1 MVAKLR
7 HIFAVLCGAA
17 IIFASCSSGGGSSGG
32 GSSTNASLAFSEDV
46 TVTDSA
52 NTLSVSDVVPY
63 SEKSFGVYVK
73 DGVPSDIT
81 VVSDSA
87 EISVSATEFSETADS
102 TSGEYLS
109 TVTYALNGFEDVSA
123 VITVTVGIDGSDTLV
138 GKINL
143 SAAVA
148 DAVDSY
154 KVSNLVQTL
163 DEDSNPTSDHNVS
176 LSWTLP
182 EDVSVSKLFYR
193 VVQTSEDG
201 EEVSDS
207 DAYDSGIV
215 EVSADADSLTTSG
228 SIPSSS
234 EFTVYI
240 YTLTADGW
248 SVSSAEGVKT
258 AADTTPPV
266 TPSVASGDNS
276 YGTVYLVYTKA
287 ADSSEG
293 ISDDTYSLKITIPEG
308 AELVTSDT
316 VKLADE
322 TTDTVL
328 VNSVKA
334 GESLVIP
341 FKVEH
346 KNTAADYIFSVV
358 AYDKAGNAHTD
369 TEGTSA
375 VEVTSSSVADTVAP
389 EEVTAVVLDLA
400 SASKTLSWS
409 YGEFS
414 DDDFEC
420 VKIYVDGN
428 NSAVKSVASGEEAVV
443 TFETAP
449 SSSVKITACDTVG
462 NESDGVTVTVA
473 APVLSGSV
481 SAGYTGQLVVSDVSL
496 DSEFTW
502 TVSASDDSQRA
513 VYDSVS
519 AKLYVAG
526 LTVGTS
532 VNPSAVF
539 IAASSDYTVKYLVAA
554 ENAGTPTMTVWKLAN
569 SYTNNSYYLAFDLTE
584 DRTYANGV
592 IATASEITEH
602 GCLYDRFIVWPGLA
616 SGTTDISLELS
627 NSKAE
632 ESGYFV
638 MTDSTVT
645 STDSSWW
652 RTNSWVSGC
661 NEYTLFAVAK
671 DSLSSNAAATYIIS
685 DSAYGDNYILLNWA
699 GDTTRY
705 VRGFCYHAV
714 TIVPGSSTTS
724 DSATE
729 AVTGADYAW
738 IPTVYTWT
746 GSEAEDAPTSIDISA
761 TETSDHSITF
771 SWTDPS
777 DADFDYL
784 TVTTGGKQADGTTDV
799 TVPEKIESGVQ
810 TVTFSKLAAET
821 EYSFTFTLYD
831 VFGNSTAVNASGTTS
846 ADTAAPSAVTGL
858 SAAAGRSSVTLN
870 WTASA
875 SDDVKEYSV
884 YVDDAAEA
892 SVTVTETTAT
902 ISDLSAGT
910 EYSFAVKAVD
920 YSGNESESVSVSA
933 TPAIPAASNVA
944 AEARYTGSVLVTWTD
959 TTAQEEGLTYSYK
972 VTCSDD
978 SVEAVTV
985 ESGVQQAHFTGLTV
999 GNDYSFTVT
1008 VVDSDSVECGSLDT
1022 ESVTAKTVIWQI
1034 LSGYQTGRYLAWA
1047 SSSSSTVCYNTAAV
1061 ATSANPTA
1069 YLWIVRPSLS
1079 GTDGYFSLEAAADES
1094 GVGTGYFLYYD
1105 TNSRPYVAYNGTWGS
1120 GNGAPYAMVATLHGA
1135 ENNGTSYITDNA
1147 QASFKLG
1154 TSSYGSAWSK
1164 IVCEKDD
1171 YYIQHASL
1179 TYSMIPSS
1187 TSEDGAGCG
1196 AFQVSSISYADADY
1210 YTDGAPDT
1218 VTDLASTDVS
1228 TTSVTLTYTEPGNA
1242 DLSFVRISYT
1252 PESGT
1257 ASTVDIAAGSNG
1269 TTLTGLTKG
1278 VTYTITATAYDVYG
1292 NASSATDELTVS
1304 TLSLTNIPTNVAAT
1318 ARFTG
1323 EILVTWDRAEDDT
1336 SSSWQYKVVCSD
1348 DGVDEQSFTSL
1359 TSYAGTYANEAA
1371 GVAQFTGLT
1380 SGTSYTF
1387 TVYASEDGEN
1397 WNNDGTVSATAA
1409 TVTKQIISRNAE
1421 AKISD
1426 QNNKQLNTSGAANL
1440 LMCQWSTGGG
1450 TGVWNIYPAMDG
1462 SITSAHTVTL
1472 SDDSVK
1478 EGVYDTFSVYHTNK
1492 GYLTINAEN
1501 LTETASTTLGA
1512 NISFSTS
1519 ASTDSTGGSTFF
1531 MGYSSVGDTY
1541 YTLRLNV
1548 SSANFALGCTDANDN
1563 NTEILYYND
1572 ATSATCENQQFAWYF
1587 EDN

>member
-1 MVAKLR
+1 MIAKLR

-87 EISVSATEFSETADS
+87 EISVSATEFSEAADS
-102 TSGEYLS
+102 ALGEYLS

-143 SAAVA
+143 SAEVA

-163 DEDSNPTSDHNVS
+163 DKIDSNPTSDHNVS

-207 DAYDSGIV
+207 DAYDSGII
-215 EVSADADSLTTSG
+215 ELAGDAVSLTTSG

-266 TPSVASGDNS
+266 TPSVIAGDNS

-287 ADSSEG
+287 SDDEDG
-293 ISDDTYSLKITIPEG
+293 TSDDTYSLKITIPEG
-308 AELVTSDT
+308 ASLVTSDT
-316 VKLADE
+316 VKLVDE

-328 VNSVKA
+328 VNSVNA
-334 GESLVIP
+334 GESLAIP
-341 FKVEH
+341 FTVEH
-346 KNTAADYIFSVV
+346 KNTAQDYSFSVV

-375 VEVTSSSVADTVAP
+375 VEVISSSVADTVAP
-389 EEVTAVVLDLA
+389 EEVTEVVLDLA

-409 YGEFS
+409 YDEFS
-414 DDDFEC
+414 DDDFDC
-420 VKIYVDGN
+420 VKVYVDG
-428 NSAVKSVASGEEAVV
+428 SSTASKTVAAGEESTV
-443 TFETAP
+443 TFDAAP

-462 NESDGVTVTVA
+462 NESEGITVTVA
-473 APVLSGSV
+473 APVLSGEV
-481 SAGYTGQLVVSDVSL
+481 STGYTGQLVVSDVSL
-496 DSEFTW
+496 DSAYTW
-502 TVSASDDSQRA
+502 TAEASDDSQRA
-513 VYDSVS
+513 VYDSDS
-519 AKLYVAG
+519 AKLYVSG
-526 LTVGTS
+526 LAVGTS

-569 SYTNNSYYLAFDLTE
+569 SFTNNSYYLAFDLTE

-661 NEYTLFAVAK
+661 NEYTLFAVQK
-671 DSLSSNAAATYIIS
+671 DNLSSNAAATYIIS
-685 DSAYGDNYILLNWA
+685 DSAYGDDYILLNWA
-699 GDTTRY
+699 KDTSRY

-714 TIVPGSSTTS
+714 TIVPGTSTIS
-724 DSATE
+724 DTATE

-771 SWTDPS
+771 SWADPS

-831 VFGNSTAVNASGTTS
+831 VFGNSTVVNASGTTS
-846 ADTAAPSAVTGL
+846 ADSEAPSAVTEL

-875 SDDVKEYSV
+875 SDDVKEYKV

-892 SVTVTETTAT
+892 SVTVTGTTASV
-902 ISDLSAGT
+902 SDLSAGT

-920 YSGNESESVSVSA
+920 YSGNESEAVSVSA
-933 TPAIPAASNVA
+933 TPAIPSASNVA

-999 GNDYSFTVT
+999 GNNYSFTVT

-1034 LSGYQTGRYLAWA
+1034 LSGYGSDRYLAWA
-1047 SSSSSTVCYNTAAV
+1047 ASSSSTVCYNTAAV
-1061 ATSANPTA
+1061 ETSANPTA

-1120 GNGAPYAMVATLHGA
+1120 GNGVPYAMVATLHGA

-1196 AFQVSSISYADADY
+1196 AFKISSTYTADVDY
-1210 YTDGAPDT
+1210 YADGAPDA
-1218 VTDLASTDVS
+1218 VTDLTSTDVS

-1252 PESGT
+1252 LESGT

-1359 TSYAGTYANEAA
+1359 TSYAGTYANESA

-1397 WNNDGTVSATAA
+1397 WNNDGTVSATAV
-1409 TVTKQIISRNAE
+1409 TVSK
-1421 AKISD
+1421 KIYSLLNPNSND
-1426 QNNKQLNTSGAANL
+1426 SNRYLNFPSAGNNLNWQYT
-1440 LMCQWSTGGG
+1440 TGGG
-1450 TGVWNIYPAMDG
+1450 NAIWYVYPAIDG
-1462 SITSAHTVTL
+1462 TITVSHSITNSSDEVVTA
-1472 SDDSVK
+1472 D
-1478 EGVYDTFSVYHTNK
+1478 YD
-1492 GYLTINAEN
+1492 
-1501 LTETASTTLGA
+1501 
-1512 NISFSTS
+1512 SFSLMHASLAKYLYLQGLSSLGDGESVTS
-1519 ASTDSTGGSTFF
+1519 SSTYVASSADTSSFTDEQKQFATFF
-1531 MGYSSVGDTY
+1531 MGYNSNDGY
-1541 YTLRLNV
+1541 YALR
-1548 SSANFALGCTDANDN
+1548 ANYSNWTIGM
-1563 NTEILYYND
+1563 
-1572 ATSATCENQQFAWYF
+1572 ATSNGSFPITNNATATTAESTTYAWKF
-1587 EDN
+1587 ID

>member
-7 HIFAVLCGAA
+7 HGFAVLCGAA

-52 NTLSVSDVVPY
+52 NTLTVSDVVPY

-87 EISVSATEFSETADS
+87 EISVSATEFSEAADS

-109 TVTYALNGFEDVSA
+109 TVTYALNGFEDASA
-123 VITVTVGIDGSDTLV
+123 VITVTVGIDGADTLV

-143 SAAVA
+143 SATVA

-182 EDVSVSKLFYR
+182 EDVSVSRLFYR
-193 VVQTSEDG
+193 VVQTSEGG
-201 EEVSDS
+201 EDVSED

-215 EVSADADSLTTSG
+215 EISADADSLTTSG
-228 SIPSSS
+228 IIPSSS
-234 EFTVYI
+234 EFMVYI

-248 SVSSAEGVKT
+248 SVTSVEGVKT
-258 AADTTPPV
+258 AADCTPPE
-266 TPSVASGDNS
+266 TPSV
-276 YGTVYLVYTKA
+276 T
-287 ADSSEG
+287 
-293 ISDDTYSLKITIPEG
+293 
-308 AELVTSDT
+308 
-316 VKLADE
+316 
-322 TTDTVL
+322 
-328 VNSVKA
+328 
-334 GESLVIP
+334 
-341 FKVEH
+341 
-346 KNTAADYIFSVV
+346 
-358 AYDKAGNAHTD
+358 
-369 TEGTSA
+369 
-375 VEVTSSSVADTVAP
+375 
-389 EEVTAVVLDLA
+389 
-400 SASKTLSWS
+400 
-409 YGEFS
+409 
-414 DDDFEC
+414 
-420 VKIYVDGN
+420 
-428 NSAVKSVASGEEAVV
+428 
-443 TFETAP
+443 
-449 SSSVKITACDTVG
+449 
-462 NESDGVTVTVA
+462 
-473 APVLSGSV
+473 
-481 SAGYTGQLVVSDVSL
+481 
-496 DSEFTW
+496 
-502 TVSASDDSQRA
+502 
-513 VYDSVS
+513 
-519 AKLYVAG
+519 
-526 LTVGTS
+526 
-532 VNPSAVF
+532 
-539 IAASSDYTVKYLVAA
+539 
-554 ENAGTPTMTVWKLAN
+554 
-569 SYTNNSYYLAFDLTE
+569 
-584 DRTYANGV
+584 
-592 IATASEITEH
+592 
-602 GCLYDRFIVWPGLA
+602 
-616 SGTTDISLELS
+616 
-627 NSKAE
+627 
-632 ESGYFV
+632 
-638 MTDSTVT
+638 
-645 STDSSWW
+645 
-652 RTNSWVSGC
+652 
-661 NEYTLFAVAK
+661 
-671 DSLSSNAAATYIIS
+671 
-685 DSAYGDNYILLNWA
+685 
-699 GDTTRY
+699 
-705 VRGFCYHAV
+705 
-714 TIVPGSSTTS
+714 
-724 DSATE
+724 
-729 AVTGADYAW
+729 
-738 IPTVYTWT
+738 
-746 GSEAEDAPTSIDISA
+746 A
-761 TETSDHSITF
+761 TETSDHSLTF

-777 DADFDYL
+777 DTDFDYL
-784 TVTTGGKQADGTTDV
+784 TVTTDGKQIDGTTAV
-799 TVPEKIESGVQ
+799 TVPEKISAGVQ
-810 TVTFSKLAAET
+810 TVTFSKLAAGT
-821 EYSFTFTLYD
+821 EYSFTFTFFDLS
-831 VFGNSTAVNASGTTS
+831 GNSTTVNVSES
-846 ADTAAPSAVTGL
+846 TAADETVPSAVTAL
-858 SAAAGRSSVTLN
+858 SAVAGRSSVTLS

-892 SVTVTETTAT
+892 SVTVTGTTAT
-902 ISDLSAGT
+902 FSDLTAGI
-910 EYSFAVKAVD
+910 EYSFAVKAFD
-920 YSGNESESVSVSA
+920 YDGNESESVSVSA
-933 TPAIPAASNVA
+933 TPVIPAATEVSA
-944 AEARYTGSVLVTWTD
+944 AVQYTGSVLVTWTD
-959 TTAQEEGLTYSYK
+959 TTVQEDGITYSYK

-978 SVEAVTV
+978 AVEAVTV

-999 GNDYSFTVT
+999 GNNYSFTVT
-1008 VVDSDSVECGSLDT
+1008 VVDSNSVECSSLDT

-1034 LSGYQTGRYLAWA
+1034 LSGYSSDRYLAWA

-1069 YLWIVRPSLS
+1069 YFWIVRPSLS
-1079 GTDGYFSLEAAADES
+1079 GTDGYFSLEAATDES

-1105 TNSRPYVAYNGTWGS
+1105 TNSRSYVAYNGTWGS
-1120 GNGAPYAMVATLHGA
+1120 GNGAPYAMVATLTGI
-1135 ENNGTSYITDNA
+1135 ENGGSSYITDNV
-1147 QASFKLG
+1147 QASFKLDS
-1154 TSSYGSAWSK
+1154 SSYGSAWSK
-1164 IVCEKDD
+1164 IVCEKDS

-1187 TSEDGAGCG
+1187 TSEDSAGCG

-1210 YTDGAPDT
+1210 YTDGAPDA
-1218 VTDLASTDVS
+1218 VTDLASADVS

-1304 TLSLTNIPTNVAAT
+1304 TLNLTNIPTNVAAT

-1421 AKISD
+1421 VKLSD

-1472 SDDSVK
+1472 SDESVK

-1519 ASTDSTGGSTFF
+1519 ASTDSTGESTFF